1 MGYNVADIIEKAVNI
16 AVRRRA
22 VYEKIGQDKAEILSI
37 KILTKVLSKEV
48 NKTIEYYQTLLN
60 LVNDRDF
67 EEIDFSIYDK
77 ISFLI
82 NDFNNRIN
90 TENVS
95 NARELLNFSLEMEKA
110 VYSLFL
116 DIQGRFV
123 KTGDD
128 VRTNTYRILT
138 DMIENKAKHIEML
151 EQLRE

>member
-1 MGYNVADIIEKAVNI
+1 MAYNVADIIEKAVNI

-22 VYEKIGQDKAEILSI
+22 VYQKIGQDKGDILSI

-48 NKTIEYYQTLLN
+48 NKTIEYYETLLN

-90 TENVS
+90 TENVR

-138 DMIENKAKHIEML
+138 DIIENKAKHIEML

>member
-1 MGYNVADIIEKAVNI
+1 MAYNVADIIEKAVNI
-16 AVRRRA
+16 AVRRRV
-22 VYEKIGQDKAEILSI
+22 VYQKIGQDKGDILSI
-37 KILTKVLSKEV
+37 KILTKVLNKEV
-48 NKTIEYYQTLLN
+48 NKTIEYYETLLN

-90 TENVS
+90 TENVR

-138 DMIENKAKHIEML
+138 DIIENKAKHIEML

>member
-1 MGYNVADIIEKAVNI
+1 MGYNVADIIEKAINI

-37 KILTKVLSKEV
+37 KILTKVLNKEV
-48 NKTIEYYQTLLN
+48 NKTIEYYETLLN

-90 TENVS
+90 TENVK

>member
-48 NKTIEYYQTLLN
+48 NKTIEYYEALLN

-90 TENVS
+90 TENVT